1 VLPIGVE
8 QIPES
13 GLIASGN
20 LFEPFYVKGIVLH
33 TVVSLVKLAIK
44 NNTGQVTVG
53 DTAPKLADIF
63 RTGNFF
69 EKLPGSQ
76 RDPLASKQAGLHT
89 KTKGPAQM
97 NERPIERIYS
107 IIQESIIS
115 RIPSFLM
122 IIMPC
127 LSSVMPSFNLYV

>member
-69 EKLPGSQ
+69 DG
-76 RDPLASKQAGLHT
+76 GLS
-89 KTKGPAQM
+89 
-97 NERPIERIYS
+97 PIWLFFGNS
-107 IIQESIIS
+107 EST
-115 RIPSFLM
+115 FYGY
-122 IIMPC
+122 
-127 LSSVMPSFNLYV
+127 F